1 MRLPIAVALGWPD
14 RVADAVPPVDW
25 TTAQTW
31 SFESLDDDAFPAVRL
46 AREVGTAGGTAPAIY
61 NAANEEAVSAFLAGD
76 LPFNGIVDTVA
87 RVVAESAEQGMGNV
101 EQLSD
106 VLQAETAAR
115 ARART
120 LIFGADSPGDRT

>member
-1 MRLPIAVALGWPD
+1 MAG
-14 RVADAVPPVDW
+14 AVPPAVPTSRASR